1 MSPFKTAYEEWL
13 HKNITEEKSPRRREI
28 LEKGLPHGTVTL
40 LQRGWYPAVGNFNHL
55 YPEWEVR
62 DLNNR
67 IRYLD
72 LGYMPRREKGCIE
85 IQDFRSHAR
94 DVSAARF
101 RDLCKKHSM
110 LSMDGWILLQ
120 IAYLSIVEEPEY
132 CRKAILAFI
141 GKFISTDVS
150 AELNWAEAETLRL
163 ARRLLRSFTPVE
175 LAHHLRISD
184 RHARRVLHG
193 LVERELLI
201 VASGNKRFRT
211 YQLR

>member
-1 MSPFKTAYEEWL
+1 MGTFKVAYEEWL
-13 HKNITEEKSPRRREI
+13 HNNIVAEKNPRRREL
-28 LEKGLPHGTVTL
+28 LEKGLSHGTVKL
-40 LQRGWYPAVGNFNHL
+40 LQHGWYPAVGNFNHL
-55 YPEWEVR
+55 YPEWELR

-72 LGYMPRREKGCIE
+72 LAYLPRNEKGCIE

-94 DVSAARF
+94 DVSYARF
-101 RDLCKKHSM
+101 NDLCKKHSM
-110 LSMDGWILLQ
+110 LSMDDWTLLQ
-120 IAYLSIVEEPEY
+120 ISYLSIVEEPEY

-150 AELNWAEAETLRL
+150 AELDWAEAETLRF
-163 ARRLLRSFTPVE
+163 ARRLLRSFTPIE

-184 RHARRVLHG
+184 RQARRVLHA
-193 LVERELLI
+193 LVERNLLI

-211 YQLR
+211 YQLP